1 MVFLPKKGKKGR
13 RVSLSA
19 PPFSSRLSLL
29 PSISRHR
36 RPTFHFPPRSVSR
49 RRYYRYCIPSRRGG
63 RPCTN
68 FQRFWQRN
76 LAATK
81 LDFDLTYY
89 LSSFA
94 SFPFFLCLRSPF
106 FSRSLVPVSTDLS
119 FCSLLNRSISRS
131 LLFPFH
137 SFLPCFLFFAAFAE
151 FLILYASPFL
161 SIPITSAFSP
171 FFFSLRRIRRI
182 SPLLHFSLLFQ
193 LPLLSLFLRRFLS
206 FKFFIISSFFLSF
219 YPLSSRSSSF
229 PFFFLPLLSPSLSI
243 STPNP
248 LRYAATTYFS
258 FSRWFLPSTRP
269 QIYLPV
275 FQLMRLIRRRDA
287 IARER
292 TSQIWISVCYP
303 FPLPASLDKKMS
315 GESVVEQ
322 RAADHPISRFEKE
335 FFDRRKMNE
344 SSEEEEVRTTDARE
358 EKHDSKPWSIRVNR
372 HIYPLGIRNIIEI
385 IEKNHARYF
394 FLTANPCPAR
404 LLTAFDHCDAIM
416 KVRASLSLHLSPVEL
431 STKSV

>member
-1 MVFLPKKGKKGR
+1 MYQLPKILAKK
-13 RVSLSA
+13 
-19 PPFSSRLSLL
+19 SRGNKLGFRSYLLPLFLRFLSLL
-29 PSISRHR
+29 PL
-36 RPTFHFPPRSVSR
+36 PPFSL
-49 RRYYRYCIPSRRGG
+49 
-63 RPCTN
+63 
-68 FQRFWQRN
+68 F
-76 LAATK
+76 LAF
-81 LDFDLTYY
+81 LR
-89 LSSFA
+89 SSFHWSFL
-94 SFPFFLCLRSPF
+94 SFPAFPFSF
-106 FSRSLVPVSTDLS
+106 FSSM
-119 FCSLLNRSISRS
+119 FSLLRCIRRISHTLRFT
-131 LLFPFH
+131 FPFH
-137 SFLPCFLFFAAFAE
+137 SNYQCFFS
-151 FLILYASPFL
+151 ILFL
-161 SIPITSAFSP
+161 SSPHPSNFSP
-171 FFFSLRRIRRI
+171 A
-182 SPLLHFSLLFQ
+182 LHFSLLFQ

-275 FQLMRLIRRRDA
+275 LQLMRLIRRRDA

-344 SSEEEEVRTTDARE
+344 SSEEEGSNNRRAGREARF
-358 EKHDSKPWSIRVNR
+358 KTVI
-372 HIYPLGIRNIIEI
+372 
-385 IEKNHARYF
+385 
-394 FLTANPCPAR
+394 NPC
-404 LLTAFDHCDAIM
+404 
-416 KVRASLSLHLSPVEL
+416 
-431 STKSV
+431 

>member
-1 MVFLPKKGKKGR
+1 MYQLPKILAKK
-13 RVSLSA
+13 
-19 PPFSSRLSLL
+19 SRGNKVGFRSYLLPLFLRFLSLL
-29 PSISRHR
+29 PL
-36 RPTFHFPPRSVSR
+36 PPFSL
-49 RRYYRYCIPSRRGG
+49 
-63 RPCTN
+63 
-68 FQRFWQRN
+68 F
-76 LAATK
+76 LAF
-81 LDFDLTYY
+81 LR
-89 LSSFA
+89 SSFHWSFL
-94 SFPFFLCLRSPF
+94 SFPAFPFSF
-106 FSRSLVPVSTDLS
+106 FSSI
-119 FCSLLNRSISRS
+119 FSLLRCIRRISHTLRFT
-131 LLFPFH
+131 FPFH
-137 SFLPCFLFFAAFAE
+137 SNYQCFFS
-151 FLILYASPFL
+151 ILFL
-161 SIPITSAFSP
+161 SSPHPSNFSP
-171 FFFSLRRIRRI
+171 A
-182 SPLLHFSLLFQ
+182 LHFSLLFQ

-229 PFFFLPLLSPSLSI
+229 PLFFLPLLSPSLSI

-275 FQLMRLIRRRDA
+275 LQLMRLIRRRDA

-372 HIYPLGIRNIIEI
+372 HIYPLAIRNIIEI

-394 FLTANPCPAR
+394 FLTANPCPVR

-416 KVRASLSLHLSPVEL
+416 KVRASLSLHLSPVKL

>member
-1 MVFLPKKGKKGR
+1 M
-13 RVSLSA
+13 
-19 PPFSSRLSLL
+19 
-29 PSISRHR
+29 
-36 RPTFHFPPRSVSR
+36 SR

-119 FCSLLNRSISRS
+119 FCSLHSLNFSFPAFPFSFFSSMFS
-131 LLFPFH
+131 LLRCIRRISHTLRFTFPFH
-137 SFLPCFLFFAAFAE
+137 SNYQCFFS
-151 FLILYASPFL
+151 ILFL
-161 SIPITSAFSP
+161 SSPHPSNFSP
-171 FFFSLRRIRRI
+171 A
-182 SPLLHFSLLFQ
+182 LHFSLLFQ
-193 LPLLSLFLRRFLS
+193 LPLLPLFLRRFLS

-229 PFFFLPLLSPSLSI
+229 PFFFLPLLSSSLSI

-292 TSQIWISVCYP
+292 TSQIWISVRYP
-303 FPLPASLDKKMS
+303 FPLPVSLDKKMS

-372 HIYPLGIRNIIEI
+372 HIYPLAIRNIIEI

-416 KVRASLSLHLSPVEL
+416 KVRASLFLHLSPVKL